1 MKATLRPGGAAQR
14 SSGVEASQPIPRGTV
29 SLETSRRAG
38 GGPSQGVWRY
48 VRRQSSDYEE
58 QLDVSVD
65 SVDYGDRGSC
75 SLAAGY
81 RQKLG
86 CSWGRGPLHAV
97 ANLEAM
103 VSIGFRRARRHG
115 GVPIIN

>member
-1 MKATLRPGGAAQR
+1 M
-14 SSGVEASQPIPRGTV
+14 PRGTV

-58 QLDVSVD
+58 QLDG

-81 RQKLG
+81 QQKLG

-97 ANLEAM
+97 ADFEAM
-103 VSIGFRRARRHG
+103 VSIGFKG
-115 GVPIIN
+115 GAATVACLE